1 MKLSYK
7 IALTTVLL
15 SLALAFGLSVGS
27 GEKNWFLIIF
37 GAICFLAGIA
47 MLLLAGV
54 LHLAKRR
61 EWSKGFLVSS
71 GILFLLGLGVC
82 GPLWM
87 GIWRLT

>member
-7 IALTTVLL
+7 IALVTVLI
-15 SLALAFGLSVGS
+15 SLFLAFLLSVGS

-37 GAICFLAGIA
+37 GAICFLAGVA
-47 MLLLAGV
+47 MLGLAGI

-61 EWSKGFLVSS
+61 DWSKGFLVSS
-71 GILFLLGLGVC
+71 GILLLLGLGVC

-87 GIWRLT
+87 GIWGLV